1 MDKIEMNIPR
11 NQLRNAGIAVVVLLL
26 CILAVFFLATPPGT
40 QKEVV
45 VYTSVDQVYSE
56 PVLMKF
62 QNHTGIRVRAVYDVE
77 AAKTTGLVNR
87 LITEK
92 SNPRADVFWNG
103 EFAQTLQLR
112 KEGIIT
118 PYQSPESYNIPSQYR
133 DPAGYWTGLG
143 GRARV
148 ILINTRYVS
157 GDQVPGSMF
166 DLTNSSIPGDRIG
179 IANPLFGTTATHAS
193 ALYAYLGPGAARA
206 YYTGLYDKGL
216 RMVDG
221 NSVVRDLVESGD
233 LYIGLTDTDDSCGA
247 LARGSPVRVIVPDQG
262 NNESGAF
269 IIPNTVALVA
279 GGPNPAEGKMLID
292 YLLSQETENDLMD
305 NGWIQIPLRSDT
317 TKRGCLNVTGIR
329 GMNVSMT
336 SVAAERDLS
345 ARELADIFIR

>member
-1 MDKIEMNIPR
+1 MKLTC
-11 NQLRNAGIAVVVLLL
+11 NQLRNVGIAGVVVIV
-26 CILAVFFLATPPGT
+26 CILAVVFLSAPPGAE
-40 QKEVV
+40 KEVV
-45 VYTSVDQVYSE
+45 IYTSVDQVYSE

-62 QNHTGIRVRAVYDVE
+62 QNQTGIRVRAVYDVE

-87 LITEK
+87 LIAEK

-103 EFAQTLQLR
+103 EFAQTLQLQ
-112 KEGIIT
+112 KEGVIT
-118 PYQSPESYNIPSQYR
+118 PYQSPESANIPSQYR

-148 ILINTRYVS
+148 ILVNTRYVS
-157 GDQVPGSMF
+157 GDQVPGSIF
-166 DLTNSSIPGDRIG
+166 GLANSSIPGDRIG

-193 ALYAYLGPGAARA
+193 ALYAYQGPGAARA
-206 YYTGLYDKGL
+206 YYTGLYEKGL

-221 NSVVRDLVESGD
+221 NSVVLDLVESGD

-247 LARGSPVRVIVPDQG
+247 LARGSPVRVIIPDQG

-279 GGPNPAEGKMLID
+279 GGPNPTEGKILID
-292 YLLSQETENDLMD
+292 YLLSQETENDLMN
-305 NGWIQIPLRSDT
+305 NGWIQIPLRPDT
-317 TKRGCLNVTGIR
+317 TERGCLNVTGIR

-336 SVAAERDLS
+336 SVAGERELS